1 MKFTKEIARP
11 GKYVVNVPRKQ
22 QDGSVKM
29 VREEK
34 QITKDQIASWES
46 NFLKMREKGLLVPA
60 PFYHDLSA
68 LPLTP
73 EEKAALDAAQ
83 RTEAN
88 RTKNNA
94 GYWEHMFRDANGNLH
109 GIIDVD
115 VPEYQE
121 RMGKSFKECS
131 LLALP
136 KFVDGTGEEWKDSIL
151 HVAVVTNPIVPAQ
164 DNFKPIESQEDAL
177 AIAMSMAM
185 AIGDDENR
193 PVLRELSI
201 SENIGEGI
209 VSFHGSFKKD
219 PGTEDV
225 LEKFRDWVF
234 KLKKGE
240 NVYLNNTIGLAMSA
254 NSEEKNTA
262 PEIKPSCLLQKEDG
276 TAMSLGDLTAVL
288 PQLGITLPQDTNEQN
303 FMDRLLT
310 AATALVASKNLNNPT
325 TGSGLTIIPGG
336 VGMSHAIDINTPH
349 GKNIA
354 KQQRDKITQR
364 ITTLVERGVITAAYV
379 KDTLNPMLEGV
390 ALSLTLDDEGN
401 LGPTSIDPLL
411 EALERLP
418 SYLTGNGKKID
429 ASKGSTK
436 VGGVALAIGEE
447 ADEANIINE
456 DNAEEIANNVLK
468 NVGYGSRLKSNPQVI
483 G

>member
-22 QDGSVKM
+22 ADGSVKM

-34 QITKDQIASWES
+34 IITKDHIASWEA

-60 PFYHDLSA
+60 PFYHDLSS

-73 EEKAALDAAQ
+73 EEKAKLALDQ
-83 RTEAN
+83 RTEAE

-109 GIIDVD
+109 GIIDVE

-131 LLALP
+131 LLSLP
-136 KFVDGTGEEWKDSIL
+136 KFTDGTGQEWTDNPIV
-151 HVAVVTNPIVPAQ
+151 HVAVVTNPIIPAQ
-164 DNFKPIESQEDAL
+164 DNFKPIETQEDAL

-185 AIGDDENR
+185 AIGENESR

-209 VSFHGSFKKD
+209 VTFHGSFKKD

-240 NVYLNNTIGLAMSA
+240 NVYLHNSIGLAMSL
-254 NSEEKNTA
+254 S
-262 PEIKPSCLLQKEDG
+262 PEVKPSVALVKEDG
-276 TAMSLGDLTAVL
+276 TAMSLGDLLTVL
-288 PQLGITLPQDTNEQN
+288 PQLNITLPNDTNEAN
-303 FMDRLLT
+303 FLDRLLT
-310 AATALVASKNLNNPT
+310 AVTAIVASKGINGQNGN
-325 TGSGLTIIPGG
+325 GLTIIPGG
-336 VGMSHAIDINTPH
+336 LAMSHSVDINTPH
-349 GKNIA
+349 GKNLA
-354 KQQRDKITQR
+354 KQQRDKITNR
-364 ITTLVERGVITAAYV
+364 ITRLVEYGVISAPYV
-379 KDTLNPMLEGV
+379 EKTLNPMLEGV

-401 LGPTSIDPLL
+401 LGPTSIDPVLDAL
-411 EALERLP
+411 EAHP
-418 SYLTGNGKKID
+418 AYLAANGKKIAGD
-429 ASKGSTK
+429 KAKVT
-436 VGGVALAIGEE
+436 VGGVALAIGEDS
-447 ADEANIINE
+447 DEANVINE
-456 DNAEEIANNVLK
+456 EQGQEIAQRVLA
-468 NVGYGSRLKSNPQVI
+468 NTGYRAAAK
-483 G
+483 

>member
-73 EEKAALDAAQ
+73 EEKATLDAAQ

-177 AIAMSMAM
+177 AIAMSQCL
-185 AIGDDENR
+185 
-193 PVLRELSI
+193 P
-201 SENIGEGI
+201 
-209 VSFHGSFKKD
+209 
-219 PGTEDV
+219 
-225 LEKFRDWVF
+225 
-234 KLKKGE
+234 
-240 NVYLNNTIGLAMSA
+240 
-254 NSEEKNTA
+254 EESPA
-262 PEIKPSCLLQKEDG
+262 PEVKPTVALVKEDG

-411 EALERLP
+411 EALERHP